1 MASTIKIKRSGVLN
15 KVPTTSDIATGELAI
30 NYKDQK
36 LYSSN
41 GTGVFQIGTL
51 SGSSGLVSITTATV
65 KNLTQNDVVVTNVD
79 VIAANG
85 YVTTQDAAA
94 TYQTKAIERAA
105 LANTNL
111 RINLINTNLTGTNTA
126 LRTLINARLQVANAT
141 TLFNTKATWTAL
153 TGTNTALRTLISDR
167 LQVANAVATYQTKTV
182 ERAAL
187 ANTNAYIAAQAS
199 RITLVNTNLTGTN
212 TAIRALDAQK
222 LSVANAT
229 SLLAAKST
237 WTALTGTNTA
247 LRTLISDRLQ
257 VANAVATYQTKSIER
272 AALANTN
279 ASIAAQASRITLV
292 NTNLTGTNTAIRA
305 LDAAKLSVANAVAI
319 YQTKAIERAALA
331 NTNASITTQTG
342 RINLINTNLTGT
354 NTALRTLISD
364 RLQVANAATIYQT
377 KTIERAALANTN
389 SRINLLNTNLTG
401 TNTAIRALDAAKL
414 SVANAV
420 AIYATKSN
428 PTTSGLL
435 AHTGRATI
443 STNLAVTGN
452 TTVGG
457 SLTVTG
463 DLTINGTTTTLN
475 STTLTVDDKNIELG
489 SVAVPTNIT
498 ADGGGITLKGTTDK
512 TFNWVSATAAWTSS
526 ENVNLAS
533 GKSLYLNGTDFRA
546 TFAANSYVKS
556 VLANTNS
563 FIKSQLANTNLRV
576 NLINTN
582 LTGTNTALR
591 TLISD
596 RLQVANAVATYQTKT
611 VERAALANTNASIAT
626 QSSRITLVNTNLLGT
641 NTAIRALDAAK
652 LSVANAVAIYQTKA
666 TERAALA
673 NTNASIATQASR
685 ITLVNTNLLATN
697 TAIRALDNAKLSVA
711 NAATLY
717 ATKSNPTTSGL
728 LAHTGRQTISTNL
741 AVSGNVSV
749 TGTSTFTGAATFN
762 GAITLGDAATDL
774 LTVNG
779 RATIGQNLSIA
790 GNTTFSGT
798 AKRVTGDFSN
808 ATVTN
813 RLLFQSSTGTFTDI
827 GALGPGA
834 AQTSGWTAYYG
845 NDPTNTSRARMVAF
859 STDARFESSITGSG
873 TYLPMTF
880 QTGGLERF
888 RIHSYGLANVAQSMV
903 IGKNISI
910 AGNVNLTS
918 TGNRITGDFTNATIG
933 NRALFQ
939 TSTLNS
945 TTTVGIIPNGTSVT
959 SILELYGASTNLDN
973 APYGRIAMA
982 PFTNE
987 FAIAAGIRG
996 TGTYV
1001 PILFYTGGFE
1011 RFRIHTSGL
1020 ANVAQSMVIGK
1031 NLYVA
1036 GNTILGNPAVV
1047 TDRTIINGVTV
1058 ANGQLTVSGNT
1069 RLSGTL
1075 VANNTSGT
1083 SGFYLRTSGTG
1094 VYWSPVS
1101 GGGANGFSGILV
1113 GANVISADSTT
1124 DRLTFV
1130 AGSGI
1135 TLAANPTTDTIT
1147 ISSTASGAAAN
1158 VVTKAVKDLTQNDT
1172 VVTSVNG
1179 LVAGSG
1185 ITTGKAIAMAIV
1197 FGG

>member
-1 MASTIKIKRSGVLN
+1 VASTIKIKRSGVLN

-779 RATIGQNLSIA
+779 RATVGQNLNVS
-790 GNTTFSGT
+790 GNTT
-798 AKRVTGDFSN
+798 
-808 ATVTN
+808 
-813 RLLFQSSTGTFTDI
+813 L
-827 GALGPGA
+827 GA
-834 AQTSGWTAYYG
+834 AGKT
-845 NDPTNTSRARMVAF
+845 
-859 STDARFESSITGSG
+859 IT
-873 TYLPMTF
+873 T
-880 QTGGLERF
+880 TGL
-888 RIHSYGLANVAQSMV
+888 
-903 IGKNISI
+903 ISH
-910 AGNVNLTS
+910 
-918 TGNRITGDFTNATIG
+918 TGRATI
-933 NRALFQ
+933 
-939 TSTLNS
+939 ST
-945 TTTVGIIPNGTSVT
+945 
-959 SILELYGASTNLDN
+959 
-973 APYGRIAMA
+973 
-982 PFTNE
+982 
-987 FAIAAGIRG
+987 
-996 TGTYV
+996 
-1001 PILFYTGGFE
+1001 
-1011 RFRIHTSGL
+1011 
-1020 ANVAQSMVIGK
+1020 

-1058 ANGQLTVSGNT
+1058 ANGQLSVSGNT
-1069 RLSGTL
+1069 VLSGTL
-1075 VANNTSGT
+1075 VANNTSGV
-1083 SGFYLRTSGTG
+1083 SGYYLRTSGTG
-1094 VYWSPVS
+1094 VYWSPAS
-1101 GGGANGFSGILV
+1101 SGANGFSGILV
-1113 GANVISADSTT
+1113 GANVVSADSTT
-1124 DRLTFV
+1124 DRLTLV
-1130 AGSGI
+1130 AGTGI
-1135 TLAANPTTDTIT
+1135 TIAANPTTDTIT
-1147 ISSTASGAAAN
+1147 FAASSSAATVTRVKVSDLN
-1158 VVTKAVKDLTQNDT
+1158 VNSF
-1172 VVTSVNG
+1172 VVTSVSGAYINPTNANYLQVANAVAVYATKSNPTTSG
-1179 LVAGSG
+1179 LLAHTGRMTISTNLAVTGNTTVSGIVTDSKGDVRAAPQNSQGGAYTLVVGDAGKHIS
-1185 ITTGKAIAMAIV
+1185 ITTGGVTINASIFSAGDMITIYNNSTSSQNITQGTNVTLRLAGTATTGTRALAQYGVATLLCVTGGANPV
-1197 FGG
+1197 FACAGAGLT